1 MDFERGDFERE
12 FTLRGDIDLLLLRQ
26 HFRGVRSVVL
36 FFLCEILTYSVLIPL
51 LLASI
56 LLIDFSVFLNFI
68 EEYSVTVLFKGLFF
82 IFLADTFGDFL
93 VKLYSV

>member
-1 MDFERGDFERE
+1 M
-12 FTLRGDIDLLLLRQ
+12 
-26 HFRGVRSVVL
+26 
-36 FFLCEILTYSVLIPL
+36 LIPL

-82 IFLADTFGDFL
+82 IFLADTFGDFF